1 VTPSFGSYVAGC
13 ISLVAI
19 AAALGF
25 GAYHLRR
32 WIVPE
37 FSGALA
43 RLAELILA
51 ISLLVLTL
59 QLLGSVSLLYG
70 GWIVAASIAVG
81 AGAGLLGRA
90 KAPADADARA
100 VKPPGIHW
108 IALLIGV
115 GVASFTVAEWT
126 FHSQLGLDRGMFGG
140 DTTWYHMPFAGRF
153 AQEHS
158 IVHLHFTDPLRLT
171 AWFYP
176 ATYELLNGAGILV
189 FDSDFLSPLMNLGW
203 LSFGLLAAWC
213 IGRPYGVAPATLVAS
228 ALVFDSGVLVVTQ
241 SGEGR
246 NDVMG
251 IALLVAFAAI
261 IVNGHQIRRAR
272 DPDAELDSGPLIDRG
287 PLVIAGLAA
296 GLAISVKL
304 TFLAPVGAIT
314 LGLLL
319 FANPR
324 ARRATLAVFGLALLA
339 TGAYWYG
346 RNLIHSGSPLPL
358 IQGFGPIDLPHPDQ
372 MDLYPRNP
380 NSVAHYLFD
389 PPVYRAWFFPR
400 LEDALGPLWPL
411 ILVVALAGS
420 AYGILRARNRMTRVL
435 SAAALLT
442 AVVYVFTPLTA
453 AGQEGAPTGFFT
465 NTRYLMPA
473 LVLALALIPIA
484 RPLRLDERRVQWT
497 LGFFTLLYAATVLAT
512 PQWLPEYIAGTIF
525 LTLLFV
531 WAPAGLGWLR
541 GEGRLS
547 RGGVAL
553 GAAAVLL
560 LAVLLG
566 RAQEVQF
573 EKHAYTDAD
582 LYLDEGGPVKAFAW
596 AHGQHDQSIGI
607 AGSGELFFAQYGFY
621 GADLSNRVQYI
632 GQPGPEGEYRVPSS
646 CAQFRRLINE
656 GDYDYLVV
664 SQYGTDEAEGG
675 PDDQT
680 NFPLRAWVKRDPALQ
695 EIISEHE
702 EPQPESVYRVRGP
715 LHPDQCQGS
724 GA

>member
-13 ISLVAI
+13 LSLVAI

-43 RLAELILA
+43 RLAEAILA
-51 ISLLVLTL
+51 ISLFVVTL
-59 QLLGSVSLLYG
+59 QLLGSLGLLYG
-70 GWIVAASIAVG
+70 GWILVASVAIGLGAAV
-81 AGAGLLGRA
+81 LGRA
-90 KAPADADARA
+90 KAPPIAADPVR
-100 VKPPGIHW
+100 PPTVPW
-108 IALLIGV
+108 IGLLIAI

-140 DTTWYHMPFAGRF
+140 DTTWYHMPFSGRF

-158 IVHLHFTDPLRLT
+158 IVDLHFTDPLRLT

-176 ATYELLNGAGILV
+176 ATYELLNGAGNLV

-213 IGRPYGVAPATLVAS
+213 VGRPYGVAPATLVAS

-246 NDVMG
+246 NDLMG
-251 IALLVAFAAI
+251 IALLVALAAI

-287 PLVIAGLAA
+287 PLIIAGLAA
-296 GLAISVKL
+296 GLAVSVKL
-304 TFLAPVGAIT
+304 TFLAPVGAISV
-314 LGLLL
+314 GLLL

-324 ARRATLAVFGLALLA
+324 ARKATLAVFGLALLA

-358 IQGFGPIDLPHPDQ
+358 IQSFGPIDLPHPDQ
-372 MDLYPRNP
+372 MDLYPREP

-420 AYGILRARNRMTRVL
+420 GYGILKARNRMTRVL

-442 AVVYVFTPLTA
+442 AIVYLFTPLTA

-473 LVLALALIPIA
+473 LVLALVLIPIA
-484 RPLRLDERRVQWT
+484 RPLRMDERRVQLT
-497 LGFFTLLYAATVLAT
+497 LGFFTLLYAVTVLST
-512 PQWLPEYIAGTIF
+512 PQWLPEYIAGTFF

-531 WAPAGLGWLR
+531 WAPVALGLLS
-541 GEGRLS
+541 ESGRWS
-547 RGGVAL
+547 RGGLVAA
-553 GAAAVLL
+553 GAAVLL
-560 LAVLLG
+560 LAAMLG

-573 EKHAYTDAD
+573 EEHAYTDGE
-582 LYLDEGGPVKAFAW
+582 LYLQEGGPEEGFDW
-596 AHGQHDQSIGI
+596 AHDQHDKRIGI

-621 GADLSNRVQYI
+621 GSDLSNRVQYI

-646 CAQFRRLINE
+646 CAQFRRLIDD

-664 SQYGTDEAEGG
+664 SVYGTDEAEGG
-675 PDDQT
+675 PDDQEH
-680 NFPLRAWVKRDPALQ
+680 FPLRGWVKSDPALE
-695 EIISEHE
+695 EILSENV
-702 EPQPESVYRVRGP
+702 EPQPYTLYRVRGP
-715 LHPDQCQGS
+715 LHPEQCAGS

>member
-1 VTPSFGSYVAGC
+1 V
-13 ISLVAI
+13 
-19 AAALGF
+19 
-25 GAYHLRR
+25 
-32 WIVPE
+32 
-37 FSGALA
+37 
-43 RLAELILA
+43 
-51 ISLLVLTL
+51 
-59 QLLGSVSLLYG
+59 LGSFSLLYG
-70 GWIVAASIAVG
+70 GWIVAGSVAAGVG
-81 AGAGLLGRA
+81 AAMLGRA
-90 KAPADADARA
+90 KAPADADSLA
-100 VKPPGIHW
+100 VQPPRIPS
-108 IALLIGV
+108 IALLIAL

-140 DTTWYHMPFAGRF
+140 DTTWYHMPFSGRF

-158 IVHLHFTDPLRLT
+158 IVDLHQTDPLRLT

-176 ATYELLNGAGILV
+176 VTYELLNSAGTLV

-203 LSFGLLAAWC
+203 LSLGLLSAWC

-246 NDVMG
+246 NDLMG

-272 DPDAELDSGPLIDRG
+272 DPDAELDGGPLIDRG
-287 PLVIAGLAA
+287 PLIIAGLAA
-296 GLAISVKL
+296 GLAVSVKL
-304 TFLAPVGAIT
+304 TFLAPVGAIAV
-314 LGLLL
+314 GLLL

-346 RNLIHSGSPLPL
+346 KNLIHAGNPLPL
-358 IQGFGPIDLPHPDQ
+358 IHGFGPIDIPHPDQ
-372 MDLYPRNP
+372 MDLYPREP

-411 ILVVALAGS
+411 ILVIALAGS
-420 AYGILRARNRMTRVL
+420 AYGILRARNRMVRVL
-435 SAAALLT
+435 AAAALVT

-473 LVLALALIPIA
+473 LVLALALIPLA
-484 RPLRLDERRVQWT
+484 RPLRLPEKRVWWT
-497 LGFFTLLYAATVLAT
+497 LGFFSVLYAITVLST
-512 PQWLPEYIAGTIF
+512 PQWLPEYIAGTVF

-531 WAPAGLGWLR
+531 WAPAGLGYMR
-541 GEGRLS
+541 GVGWS
-547 RGGVAL
+547 RVAVGL
-553 GAAAVLL
+553 GAVAVVLAAV
-560 LAVLLG
+560 VLG

-573 EKHAYTDAD
+573 EKHAYADAD
-582 LYLDEGGPVKAFAW
+582 LYLQEGGPVKAFEFARK
-596 AHGQHDQSIGI
+596 QSDRRIGI

-621 GADLSNRVQYI
+621 GRDLSNHVQYV
-632 GQPGPEGEYRVPSS
+632 GDPGPEGEFTVPSS
-646 CAQFRRLINE
+646 CARFRQLIDDGE
-656 GDYDYLVV
+656 FDFLVV
-664 SQYGTDEAEGG
+664 SQYGTDEADGG

-680 NFPLRAWVKRDPALQ
+680 NFPLRGWVKDDPAL
-695 EIISEHE
+695 EEVFTE
-702 EPQPESVYRVRGP
+702 EVEPQPYWLYKVRGS
-715 LHPDQCQGS
+715 LHPELCHGG

>member
-13 ISLVAI
+13 LSLVAI

-43 RLAELILA
+43 RLAEAILA
-51 ISLLVLTL
+51 ISLFVVIL
-59 QLLGSVSLLYG
+59 QLLGSFSLLYG
-70 GWIVAASIAVG
+70 GWIVAASVAVG
-81 AGAGLLGRA
+81 TGAALLGRA
-90 KAPADADARA
+90 KAPPAADAP
-100 VKPPGIHW
+100 VEPPSVHP
-108 IALLIGV
+108 IALLIAI

-176 ATYELLNGAGILV
+176 ATYELLNGAGNLV

-203 LSFGLLAAWC
+203 LSVGLLASWC

-246 NDVMG
+246 NDLMG

-272 DPDAELDSGPLIDRG
+272 DPDAELDGGPLIDRG
-287 PLVIAGLAA
+287 PLIVAGLAA

-304 TFLAPVGAIT
+304 TFLAPVGAIS

-324 ARRATLAVFGLALLA
+324 ARRATLAVFGVALLV

-358 IQGFGPIDLPHPDQ
+358 IHSFGPIDLPHPDQ
-372 MDLYPRNP
+372 MDLYPREP
-380 NSVAHYLFD
+380 NSVAHYLLD

-442 AVVYVFTPLTA
+442 AVVYLFTPLTA

-473 LVLALALIPIA
+473 LVLALVLIPLA
-484 RPLRLDERRVQWT
+484 RPLRLEGQRARWT
-497 LGFFTLLYAATVLAT
+497 LGFFTLLYAVTVLST
-512 PQWLPEYIAGTIF
+512 PQWLPEYIAGTVF

-531 WAPAGLGWLR
+531 WAPVGLGLLR
-541 GEGRLS
+541 GSGRWS
-547 RGGVAL
+547 RGSVAAA
-553 GAAAVLL
+553 GAAVLL
-560 LAVLLG
+560 GAFALG

-573 EKHAYTDAD
+573 EKNAYADGD
-582 LYLDEGGPVKAFAW
+582 LYLQEGGPVEAFDW
-596 AHGQHDQSIGI
+596 AREQREKRIGI

-621 GADLSNRVQYI
+621 GSDLSNSVQYV
-632 GQPGPEGEYRVPSS
+632 GAPGPEGEYRVPSS
-646 CAQFRRLINE
+646 CAQFRRQIND

-664 SQYGTDEAEGG
+664 SQFGTDEAEGG
-675 PDDQT
+675 PDDQEH
-680 NFPLRAWVKRDPALQ
+680 FPLRAWVKRDPAL
-695 EIISEHE
+695 EELLSENV
-702 EPQPESVYRVRGP
+702 EPQPYSLYRVRGR
-715 LHPDQCQGS
+715 LHAERCDRGS
-724 GA
+724 